1 MHTQDDIA
9 RYLYALSADCTRDS
23 WIEIMSAFKSAGGDY
38 ETFRAWSATAPHRF
52 DANNCTSTW
61 NSLTP
66 SGNPEGAAGMLRKWA
81 KEAGATVDDQPR
93 RARKAPTAPPLPPPI
108 PGAIPPPPPSPSATG
123 NTGLQGY
130 KPGFP
135 TGAAL
140 RPSPGANTAPK
151 RLIEQSAEHR
161 AQALPYLE
169 KRGITTATAERFK
182 IGYAEHFELAG
193 TREPRIIIPYP
204 GAEPPYFVARR
215 LSAAGDKDG
224 KKYLYPPKNIAG
236 DKPLFNLPALTSGE
250 KAVFITEGQIDAMTL
265 EQQGGAAV
273 ASNEESQI
281 INAIRTEKDLTAQI
295 FIIIPDD
302 DRTGKNKAFAKIE
315 ALKKAGFQAYIYRIP
330 EGYHDV
336 NDFFLKAGA
345 DAFAAWIASAKC
357 PLLQYCV
364 DFADVQDDPPEL
376 PPLLIHDILRCG
388 EKMLISGPSKA
399 GKTWFL
405 IQMALDISTGHAWY
419 GYQCEKAPIL
429 YLNLELKTNAF
440 RKRIIDVSQRLG
452 LRVDYKIFHV
462 VNLCDLEKQYKDDLG
477 RLIFSI
483 IELARAIKARAIF
496 IDPIYKC
503 GLEDENSAKDV
514 SKFCRLLD
522 EMTDETGAA
531 VIYCHH
537 FSKGLQYEKNAIDR
551 ASGSGVFA
559 RDADAIVTLSELE
572 APDGYRIEA
581 TLRGFKRPGP
591 LSIRFEHPLH
601 VLAPELNDC
610 PLKGSKP
617 PRQGKGTG
625 RVDYAVLDDASKKVI
640 LDEAAKICPCKKTA
654 FVDAIADRISQGKN
668 RAGELVTQ
676 MITAGVLICT
686 RDAKNNNTKMISIP
700 PPEPDEADE
709 EPDEEPADLIY
720 YDSV

>member
-9 RYLYALSADCTRDS
+9 RYLCALSADCPRDS

-52 DANNCTSTW
+52 DENDCNSAW
-61 NSLTP
+61 NSITP

-93 RARKAPTAPPLPPPI
+93 RARKAPTAPPPPPPI
-108 PGAIPPPPPSPSATG
+108 PGAIPPPPPPPSAPG

-130 KPGFP
+130 KPGFLP
-135 TGAAL
+135 GAAL

-169 KRGITTATAERFK
+169 KRGITAATAERFK

-193 TREPRIIIPYP
+193 THEPRIIIPYP

-224 KKYLYPPKNIAG
+224 KKYLYPAG
-236 DKPLFNLPALTSGE
+236 VKKPLFNLPALTSGE

-295 FIIIPDD
+295 FIIVPDD

-625 RVDYAVLDDASKKVI
+625 RIDYAVLDDASKKVI

-709 EPDEEPADLIY
+709 EPDEEPADLID

>member
-9 RYLYALSADCTRDS
+9 RYLCALSADCPRDS

-108 PGAIPPPPPSPSATG
+108 PGAIPPPPPPPSAPG

-169 KRGITTATAERFK
+169 KRGITAATAERFK

-193 TREPRIIIPYP
+193 THEPRIIIPYP

-224 KKYLYPPKNIAG
+224 KKYLYPAG
-236 DKPLFNLPALTSGE
+236 VKKPLFNLPALTSGE

-295 FIIIPDD
+295 FIIVPDD

-709 EPDEEPADLIY
+709 EPDEEPADLID